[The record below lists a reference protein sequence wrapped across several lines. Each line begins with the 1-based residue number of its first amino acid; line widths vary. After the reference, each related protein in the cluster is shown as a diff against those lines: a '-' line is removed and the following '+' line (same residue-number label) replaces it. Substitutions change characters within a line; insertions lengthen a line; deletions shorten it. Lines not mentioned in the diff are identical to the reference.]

1 MPVYEYLCPCGKQ
14 FEVSAPMSEYRKPR
28 RCRCGRLASRLP
40 SSGLA
45 LVTDTSMTQQ
55 MRNIGRMAGRKIET
69 RADFQAMEADGI
81 RVTSKADR
89 ELVRSQRGKE
99 LDRQW
104 DEVEKDL
111 NAPMKVTTNDTP
123 KRVRRVRAPR
133 RSRAHQ
139 NA

>member
-1 MPVYEYLCPCGKQ
+1 MPVYEYLCPCGAQ
-14 FEVSAPMSEYRKPR
+14 FEVSAPMGEYRKRR
-28 RCRCGRLASRLP
+28 RCQCGRLASRLP

-45 LVTDTSMTQQ
+45 LVTDTSLTDQ
-55 MRNIGRMAGRKIET
+55 MRNIGKIAGRKIET
-69 RADFQAMEADGI
+69 RADFHAMEADGI
-81 RVTSKADR
+81 QVTSKADR

-104 DEVEKDL
+104 GEIEKDL
-111 NAPMKVTTNDTP
+111 RAPVKVTTHA
-123 KRVRRVRAPR
+123 KRVRGVRAPR